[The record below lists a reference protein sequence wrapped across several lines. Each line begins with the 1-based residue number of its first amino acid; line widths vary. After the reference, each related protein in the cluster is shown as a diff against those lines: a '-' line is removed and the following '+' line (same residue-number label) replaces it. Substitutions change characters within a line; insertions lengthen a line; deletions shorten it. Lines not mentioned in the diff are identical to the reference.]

1 MNAPPSPRAGRSE
14 IDVWKVRR
22 VGRFRDLPLFWKFI
36 IPFVAIMLVA
46 GTLGAFFIVRE
57 LSSRAERDLD
67 EDLTALSLEVRSRLK
82 DQELYLL
89 ESVNLAANLRGMS
102 GALARQDRVGATR
115 LLQSVLALKTD
126 LDFLG
131 ARNATGSLAVGFT
144 WDGRRPSALS
154 GRSRTLAT
162 RKGILSRALAEDAS
176 KSAGFVKINGDVVVA
191 IVAPVC
197 SESKTCHPAGTVVA
211 GIRAD
216 ELLLAAATSPQGDP
230 RAPVNAALYDGN
242 GRAVA
247 TLGRALKAKPP
258 SIGSDEN
265 VRLIRT
271 GDQEIATLY
280 SPFRLRDEVVGTL
293 ALSIPTAPAFSS
305 AQDAAVRLGLILL
318 GVMAGLLVLGLLLSR
333 SFLAQVA
340 PLLETNRALGAGEL
354 AARAPVLSNDEL
366 GELARGVNKM
376 AEQLQASYETL
387 ELRVDERTRE
397 IRRLLSQR
405 TEFFA
410 SLSHEF
416 RTPLAVILQQID
428 MLLDPSF
435 SRINGAAG
443 ESQKAIRDSAMQLLA
458 VVNDI
463 LDLARVETG
472 GLEIDLAPVAVP
484 DVVGELRHMI
494 EGLSAAGGLR
504 AAIDCPADLP
514 LVNADSVRLKE
525 IIVNLIDNAVKYTP
539 PGGKI
544 ELAARVRDGLVEISI
559 SDSGVGIPEDVG
571 LLIFEPFYQVKGI
584 EPQGGQR
591 SSGLGLALAKRLV
604 EAQGGEISF
613 ASEVNVGTTFKFT
626 LQQAQASVAPNA
638 LSVAVEPV
646 SEAV

>member
-1 MNAPPSPRAGRSE
+1 MSTR
-14 IDVWKVRR
+14 
-22 VGRFRDLPLFWKFI
+22 RFRDLPLFWKFI
-36 IPFVAIMLVA
+36 IPFLAIMLVA

-67 EDLTALSLEVRSRLK
+67 ADLTARSLEARSRLK

-89 ESVNLAANLRGMS
+89 ESVNLAANLQGMS
-102 GALARQDRVGATR
+102 KALSREDRVGTTR

-126 LDFLG
+126 LNFLV
-131 ARNATGSLAVGFT
+131 ATDATGSLAVGFT
-144 WDGRRPSALS
+144 WDGRRPAPLPDGLPALKT
-154 GRSRTLAT
+154 RT
-162 RKGILSRALAEDAS
+162 GIVSRALAEDAI
-176 KSAGFVKINGDVVVA
+176 KAAGFVKLDKGVAVA
-191 IVAPVC
+191 IAAPVC
-197 SESKTCHPAGTVVA
+197 SQGKICRPLGTIVA

-216 ELLLAAATSPQGDP
+216 EVLSAAATSSQSDP
-230 RAPVNAALYDGN
+230 RVPVNAALYDRN

-247 TLGRALKAKPP
+247 TLGRAVSAKLP
-258 SIGSDEN
+258 SVGSDES
-265 VRLIRT
+265 VRLIRR

-293 ALSIPTAPAFSS
+293 ALGIPTAPAFST
-305 AQDAAVRLGLILL
+305 AQDAAIRLGLILF

-340 PLLETNRALGAGEL
+340 PLLETNRALGAGEFT
-354 AARAPVLSNDEL
+354 ARAPVLSNDEL

-397 IRRLLSQR
+397 IGRLLNQR

-435 SRINGAAG
+435 PRGNGAAG

-472 GLEIDLAPVAVP
+472 GLEIDLAPVAIP
-484 DVVGELRHMI
+484 EVVGELRHMI
-494 EGLSAAGGLR
+494 EGLAAAGELQ
-504 AAIDCPADLP
+504 AFNDCPADLP
-514 LVNADSVRLKE
+514 LVNADPIRLKE
-525 IIVNLIDNAVKYTP
+525 IIVNLVDNAVKYTP
-539 PGGKI
+539 PGGRI
-544 ELAARVRDGLVEISI
+544 DLVARATDGLVEFSI
-559 SDSGVGIPEDVG
+559 SDTGVGIPEDVG

-591 SSGLGLALAKRLV
+591 SSGLGLALASRLV

-613 ASEVNVGTTFKFT
+613 TSEVNVGTTFTFT
-626 LQQAQASVAPNA
+626 LQQAHVPVVPEASPVVVDPVAEA
-638 LSVAVEPV
+638 AV
-646 SEAV
+646 